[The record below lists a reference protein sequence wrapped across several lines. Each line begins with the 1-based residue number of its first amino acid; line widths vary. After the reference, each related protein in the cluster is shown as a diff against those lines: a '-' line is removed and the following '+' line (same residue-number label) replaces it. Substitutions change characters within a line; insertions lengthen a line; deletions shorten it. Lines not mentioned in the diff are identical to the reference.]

1 MDIQPDDKKKVEAVL
16 FTTGKLM
23 TLEEIGTATNITDHE
38 YLKTV
43 MDSLKIDFST
53 RDSALNIQHV
63 DDKYRLNI
71 RKEYGYLA
79 NKLLGSTELDGPAI
93 KTLAVIALKN
103 PALQSDVIKLRGNK
117 AYDHI
122 AMLKEQNLIEIKG
135 KQGRTNIIILTPHFY
150 DYFDTAADDV
160 KQKFEL
166 IQQELKKKN
175 VTMLPDETKEPGNEE
190 INKLTPTERTPET
203 IENIPPMAS
212 EATGA
217 TN

>member
-23 TLEEIGTATNITDHE
+23 TLPDIAAAVDINDQA
-38 YLKTV
+38 YLKEV

-53 RDSALNIQHV
+53 RDSALNIQQV

-79 NKLLGSTELDGPAI
+79 NKLLGTTELDGPAI

-103 PALQSDVIKLRGNK
+103 PALQSDIIKLRGNK

-122 AMLKEQNLIEIKG
+122 AVLKEQNLIEIKG
-135 KQGRTNIIILTPHFY
+135 KKGRSNIIELAAHFY

-160 KQKFEL
+160 KQKFEAIQEQLKNKNNPTAPNETPPTTTEQASTPDSATPPTVGEL
-166 IQQELKKKN
+166 IPL
-175 VTMLPDETKEPGNEE
+175 
-190 INKLTPTERTPET
+190 
-203 IENIPPMAS
+203 
-212 EATGA
+212 
-217 TN
+217 

>member
-23 TLEEIGTATNITDHE
+23 TLPDIAAAVDINDQA
-38 YLKTV
+38 YLKEV

-63 DDKYRLNI
+63 EDKYRLNI

-79 NKLLGSTELDGPAI
+79 NKLLGSTELEGPAI

-103 PALQSDVIKLRGNK
+103 PALQSDIIKLRGNK

-122 AMLKEQNLIEIKG
+122 AVLKEQNLIEIKG
-135 KQGRTNIIILTPHFY
+135 KKGRSNIIELAAHFY

-160 KQKFEL
+160 KQKFEAIQEQLKNKNNPTAPNETPPTTTEHASTLDSATPPTVGKL
-166 IQQELKKKN
+166 IPL
-175 VTMLPDETKEPGNEE
+175 
-190 INKLTPTERTPET
+190 RC
-203 IENIPPMAS
+203 S
-212 EATGA
+212 S
-217 TN
+217 

>member
-23 TLEEIGTATNITDHE
+23 TLPDIAAAVDINDQA
-38 YLKTV
+38 YLKEV

-53 RDSALNIQHV
+53 RESALNIQHV

-79 NKLLGSTELDGPAI
+79 NKLLGSTELEGPAI

-103 PALQSDVIKLRGNK
+103 PALQSDIIKLRGNK

-122 AMLKEQNLIEIKG
+122 AVLKEQNLIEIKG
-135 KQGRTNIIILTPHFY
+135 KKGRSNIIELAAHFY

-160 KQKFEL
+160 KQKFEAIQEQLKNKNNPTAPNETPPTTTEQASTPDSAKPPTVGEL
-166 IQQELKKKN
+166 IPL
-175 VTMLPDETKEPGNEE
+175 
-190 INKLTPTERTPET
+190 
-203 IENIPPMAS
+203 
-212 EATGA
+212 
-217 TN
+217 